1 MFQPPL
7 DLAKARILLSNDDG
21 VGAEGLK
28 CLERAARLISPD
40 IWIVAPEHEQ
50 SGAGHS
56 LTLQRPLRIRRLD
69 AQRFAVD
76 GTPTDCVL
84 LAVRQIMRGH
94 PPDLILSGVNQGA
107 NMGEDVTYSGTVA
120 AAMEGTLLG
129 IPSIAF
135 SLALRWGTDAQ
146 WQTAEQVIG
155 DIVPRL
161 VAIAWPDNTL
171 MNVNIP
177 NRPAAELTG
186 TRAGAQ
192 GMRPGADNTVEAAD
206 PRGRPI
212 YWVGPNR
219 NEHVPEPGT
228 DLAIVASGGVAVTPI
243 HLDLTHRDGL
253 AALHKVFP

>member
-1 MFQPPL
+1 MLKPPL

-21 VGAEGLK
+21 VGAEGLR

-56 LTLQRPLRIRRLD
+56 LTLQRPLRIRKLE

-84 LAVRQIMRGH
+84 LAVRQILRDR

-107 NMGEDVTYSGTVA
+107 NMSEDVTYSGTVA

-135 SLALRWGTDAQ
+135 
-146 WQTAEQVIG
+146 
-155 DIVPRL
+155 
-161 VAIAWPDNTL
+161 
-171 MNVNIP
+171 
-177 NRPAAELTG
+177 
-186 TRAGAQ
+186 
-192 GMRPGADNTVEAAD
+192 
-206 PRGRPI
+206 
-212 YWVGPNR
+212 
-219 NEHVPEPGT
+219 
-228 DLAIVASGGVAVTPI
+228 
-243 HLDLTHRDGL
+243 
-253 AALHKVFP
+253 